1 MSEVSLNV
9 APSPELLKAAA
20 GANPPAAPGRVPS
33 GTGGSSG
40 APNPF
45 AALLSGVLQ
54 GAQPLP
60 EGPAPGA
67 GTPTYA
73 QLTEAPLPPDASTAG
88 AGLPALPGTTT
99 ALPAIAGELA
109 GSTGG
114 PPAGQLLPAT
124 GKELP
129 LAPAGTRGTPDL
141 AAGGGARGESGT
153 TEPAQPAA
161 SRPRI
166 FLADLAL
173 SRPLEPAAALPA
185 GSAGDG
191 TRTAAAAALAGRA
204 LTAGADGERSARSS
218 DPARGLLPAGY
229 QTTAVDSSI
238 LAGASIASDGVT
250 SNGLAGGE
258 IPSLR
263 STPAELLIRGG
274 GLPAPGTEFLAGQF
288 AAFAASNDSGTGL
301 SAPTGTGTTDA
312 GSAAL
317 LGRLGSTG
325 LPPLQP
331 LGESGA
337 FAGGLADRLLTL
349 GGPGAHSARL
359 KLHPEHLGELDVEIT
374 MKDGSAQVWFG
385 TTTSQ
390 AREAIEGSL
399 PRLRELFAE
408 QGIELTRTQID
419 AGGGQAGNSGSGQE
433 RRMTGGAEAWHD
445 APAWQSGQPRAGAEP
460 AGGIT
465 AGTSARLLDVWA

>member
-1 MSEVSLNV
+1 MSELSLNV
-9 APSPELLKAAA
+9 APSPELLKTAA
-20 GANPPAAPGRVPS
+20 GASPPAAPGRLPAGAGES
-33 GTGGSSG
+33 GG

-60 EGPAPGA
+60 EDPAPGA

-73 QLTEAPLPPDASTAG
+73 QLTEAQLPPEASTGG
-88 AGLPALPGTTT
+88 AGIPALPGTAP
-99 ALPAIAGELA
+99 ALPAIAGEPA
-109 GSTGG
+109 GSAGG
-114 PPAGQLLPAT
+114 LPAGQLLPAT

-129 LAPAGTRGTPDL
+129 LAPAGTRDAPDL
-141 AAGGGARGESGT
+141 AVGRGARGESGT
-153 TEPAQPAA
+153 REPAQPAA
-161 SRPRI
+161 SRPHI

-173 SRPLEPAAALPA
+173 SRPLEPAAALPD

-191 TRTAAAAALAGRA
+191 TRAAAAATLAGRA
-204 LTAGADGERSARSS
+204 LTAGVDGERSARASN
-218 DPARGLLPAGY
+218 PARGLPPAGY
-229 QTTAVDSSI
+229 PAPAMDSP
-238 LAGASIASDGVT
+238 V
-250 SNGLAGGE
+250 LAGGE

-263 STPAELLIRGG
+263 STPAELVVRSG
-274 GLPAPGTEFLAGQF
+274 GLPGPGTEFLAGQL
-288 AAFAASNDSGTGL
+288 AAFAASIDSNAGTGL
-301 SAPTGTGTTDA
+301 SAPSGTGTTDA

-433 RRMTGGAEAWHD
+433 RRMSGGAEAWND
-445 APAWQSGQPRAGAEP
+445 TPAWQSGQPGAGAEP
-460 AGGIT
+460 AGGIA